1 MDITNKKILSLLQA
15 DARMSATAIGKEI
28 CLSRTAVHDRISK
41 MERDGVIVGYTTK
54 INLMEN
60 RGIEAVLFV
69 KFSVRPFDPVLQWL
83 QSLAGVS
90 RVLRLAGDLDAVII
104 ANLANTEELSQL
116 NDKIGNDDRVL
127 STKSHVVISSL

>member
-1 MDITNKKILSLLQA
+1 
-15 DARMSATAIGKEI
+15 MSATAIGKEI